1 MADDRRGRDKQ
12 ARNAENRQ
20 RAREI
25 IEALERDDE
34 VEPPVE
40 PTELQAL
47 ETALQGVDFPATGA
61 EIVTVIGDREIEPAE
76 GTYAVEALIPN
87 TDEEEFEDPETV
99 RMRIQRPTIATAM
112 KRILEA
118 SRTPEGKL
126 SGSQWEAY
134 EKTLRALKAIDAD
147 DKDEG
152 IEVITD
158 WIIEQIREKGKL
170 PGSRG
175 VRRQAAK
182 FCRANGYEI
191 RNDEWLGV

>member
-40 PTELQAL
+40 STELQAL

-134 EKTLRALKAIDAD
+134 EKTLRALKTIDAD